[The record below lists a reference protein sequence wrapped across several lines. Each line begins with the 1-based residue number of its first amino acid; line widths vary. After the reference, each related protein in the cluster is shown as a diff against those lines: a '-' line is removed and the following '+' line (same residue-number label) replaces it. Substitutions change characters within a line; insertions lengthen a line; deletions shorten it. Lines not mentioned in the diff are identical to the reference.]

1 MPPASLMTWESNRAA
16 VQLRRTDTLSG
27 TRNEDRG
34 WGERYLDNASTRSS
48 SEAPRVAPAGAATL
62 AARAVRAAEGDA
74 SDRYLGARRQ
84 KWSSGVLYC
93 VTSLACGPHRAGP
106 VKERP

>member
-62 AARAVRAAEGDA
+62 AARAVRAQQKAMPVIGI
-74 SDRYLGARRQ
+74 SVPGVRSGAAT
-84 KWSSGVLYC
+84 C
-93 VTSLACGPHRAGP
+93 NIA
-106 VKERP
+106 